1 MIDFAN
7 SYMTW
12 FGADGGSISRIDIEA
27 ACTLVD
33 DAGRPDDYY
42 LIAPCRA
49 EHTHSDGQ
57 LIVMPTYDFRGIF
70 GRTHHRL
77 LRKHWVSDPDY
88 LDDAGL
94 DTTGGRVLDEVGWHS
109 DRWKDVRL
117 DIGRFET
124 FTELTDAQDV
134 VDATLENRTLVA
146 ITELAD
152 EASGV
157 RAVLEYPVKT
167 MNVLPSQTRYQVRHR
182 ADHRA
187 GLRLDGGAGHRPV
200 RRRPHRLQPVRPRR
214 AHPAKTHISRRGR
227 LPHHRHRLLPQDRV
241 HGREQ
246 AAGRLG
252 LCPAAKRP

>member
-12 FGADGGSISRIDIEA
+12 FGDSGGSISRIAIEA

-33 DAGRPDDYY
+33 DAGREDDYY

-57 LIVMPTYDFRGIF
+57 LIVMPNYDFRGIF
-70 GRTHHRL
+70 GHTDHRL

-94 DTTGGRVLDEVGWHS
+94 LTTGGRVLDEVGRHA
-109 DRWKDVRL
+109 DRWADLRL
-117 DIGRFET
+117 DIGRFDA
-124 FTELTDAQDV
+124 FTELADPQSV
-134 VDATLENRTLVA
+134 VAATLDNRTLVA
-146 ITELAD
+146 TTELVD

-167 MNVLPSQTRYQVRHR
+167 MNVLESPARYQIDTGPIIVPDFASTAEPAIARFDLAHVVYNLSDRGELILRKPISVGEGASRTTVTDYSHR
-182 ADHRA
+182 
-187 GLRLDGGAGHRPV
+187 
-200 RRRPHRLQPVRPRR
+200 
-214 AHPAKTHISRRGR
+214 I
-227 LPHHRHRLLPQDRV
+227 
-241 HGREQ
+241 EY
-246 AAGRLG
+246 AGRNRLF
-252 LCPAAKRP
+252 AA